1 MNQTENNRVITSA
14 IPEMGHGSI
23 TYETQEDGTKQLRDN
38 LSRLWCTCGK
48 PATKYTFGNQSPYD
62 FQCMECAGG
71 EETEI
76 KKRER
81 EGTEKGGVGQLTM
94 FSLDENET
102 WRKVEERLESAML
115 YKRFGFIRREAKVTA
130 SYSDMPRSCTNVTS
144 DQTADLS
151 IYNVDREERLQREY
165 EQVMRAVGQLSDTQ
179 REIIE
184 RRYLTD
190 EGVTDIN
197 VYVEMGMPERSY
209 YLAKSKAMHR
219 LAFALRLEV
228 YKEP

>member
-1 MNQTENNRVITSA
+1 MGNDRVITSA
-14 IPEMGHGSI
+14 IPEMGHGPI

-38 LSRLWCTCGK
+38 VSRLWCACGK
-48 PATKYTFGNQSPYD
+48 PATKYTFGNQSPHD

-71 EETEI
+71 EETKI
-76 KKRER
+76 KGGPNRER
-81 EGTEKGGVGQLTM
+81 EGTEKGGVGQLAM
-94 FSLDENET
+94 FTLDENET
-102 WRKVEERLESAML
+102 WSRVEDRLESAML

-130 SYSDMPRSCTNVTS
+130 TYSDMPRSCTNVTS
-144 DQTADLS
+144 DQTGDLS
-151 IYNVDREERLQREY
+151 TYNVDREEKLQREY
-165 EQVMRAVGQLSDTQ
+165 EQVMLAVGQLSDTQ

-184 RRYLTD
+184 LHYLTD